1 MELTWQQIY
10 ERLQRD
16 RNDASAWAAL
26 ERRVG
31 VWAAGTFWQCGQD
44 TIHDLVADTCSTVL
58 LDFERA
64 RGPSTFAGFVL
75 GVALT
80 TRRRLLRVQ
89 HATCLSLDGLGLDVA
104 QPEPDESPDVEQL
117 TRLKDAIE
125 LLSIRE
131 RCAIQLRY
139 LDDLAISDIGHALGV
154 SNGNARRI
162 LFNAR
167 QHLRKLLQVQAKSD
181 GAAVGAPARHS

>member
-10 ERLQRD
+10 ERLRDD

-31 VWAAGTFWQCGQD
+31 AWAARTFCRCGQD
-44 TIHDLVADTCSTVL
+44 TIRDLVADTCSTVL

-64 RGPSTFAGFVL
+64 RGPSTFGGFVL
-75 GVALT
+75 GVGLT
-80 TRRRLLRVQ
+80 VRRRLLRTQWVP
-89 HATCLSLDGLGLDVA
+89 CLSLDGLALDVA
-104 QPEPDESPDVEQL
+104 QPEPDEWPDEEQL
-117 TRLKDAIE
+117 TRLQDAIG

-131 RCAIQLRY
+131 RCAIQWRY
-139 LDDLAISDIGHALGV
+139 LDDLAISEVGHALGV
-154 SNGNARRI
+154 SEGNTRRI

-167 QHLRKLLQVQAKSD
+167 
-181 GAAVGAPARHS
+181 RHPG

>member
-10 ERLQRD
+10 ERLQDD
-16 RNDASAWAAL
+16 RNDVSAWAAL

-31 VWAAGTFWQCGQD
+31 AWAARTFSQCGRDIIQ
-44 TIHDLVADTCSTVL
+44 DLVADTCSAVL
-58 LDFERA
+58 LELARA

-75 GVALT
+75 GVGLT
-80 TRRRLLRVQ
+80 TRRRLLRMR

-104 QPEPDESPDVEQL
+104 QPEPDESPDEEQL
-117 TRLKDAIE
+117 TRLQQAIG

-139 LDDLAISDIGHALGV
+139 LDDLPISEVGRSLGV
-154 SNGNARRI
+154 SEGNTRRI

-167 QHLRKLLQVQAKSD
+167 RHLRDLLEKSMCRASVD
-181 GAAVGAPARHS
+181 ASVR